1 MTLKA
6 RISRRTTL
14 IMLALVGVTLL
25 IYAQSLYNSFVG
37 YDDPEYV
44 TRNERVQAGLSAENV
59 TWAFRTLY
67 FSNWHPLTWLAHMGA
82 CEAFDLNA
90 GGHHAIDLTL
100 HIANALLLFLAL
112 RYMTNAPWPSAL
124 VAALFAWHPLH
135 VESVAWVSA
144 RKDTLSTFFM
154 MLTILAY
161 ARYARGGSGGRIGW
175 YAGMLAC
182 YALALMA
189 KSMVVTLPAV
199 LLLFDYWPVARWRG
213 AVGERRRLIR
223 LVAEKLPLVAM
234 AVATIAVN
242 FVAQKGASALTE
254 HTTLAQRLANA
265 TWAYGAYLGKVV
277 WPVKLA
283 PFYPH
288 PIVVGQGVWGARFIV
303 TAVVLLVITVFVV
316 RSARSRPYLIVGW
329 LIYLGTLIPV
339 IGIVQLGAQ
348 SMADRYTYVPLI
360 GIFIAIAWLANDAVA
375 RHPRWR
381 RPIAVTAGGGL
392 LTLAAVTTI
401 QVSYW
406 RDTLTLFTH
415 ATEVTQRNFIAEFY
429 IGNELFKMG
438 DMRGATS
445 HFAKAVTANPNYL
458 EAHLNLGAALEVL
471 GDRTG
476 AERHYRIAL
485 DLKPDDPDAKS
496 NLDALLAAPPSP
508 RVAPSSGPSEP

>member
-1 MTLKA
+1 MSTTL
-6 RISRRTTL
+6 RPGRRTTL
-14 IMLALVGVTLL
+14 IMLALVGVTVL
-25 IYAQSLYNSFVG
+25 IYAQSLYNGFVG

-44 TRNERVQAGLSAENV
+44 TRNERVRAGLNGDNV

-100 HIANALLLFLAL
+100 HIANALLLFSAL

-161 ARYARGGSGGRIGW
+161 ARYARGASGGRVGW
-175 YAGMLAC
+175 YAATLAS

-199 LLLFDYWPVARWRG
+199 LLLFDYWPLGRWRG
-213 AVGERRRLIR
+213 QRRRLIR

-234 AVATIAVN
+234 AVGTIAVN

-254 HTTLAQRLANA
+254 HTTLTERIANA
-265 TWAYGAYLGKVV
+265 TWAYGAYLGKMV
-277 WPVKLA
+277 WPVRLA

-288 PIVVGQGVWGARFIV
+288 PIVVGQSVWGTRFIV
-303 TAVVLLVITVFVV
+303 PAVVLVLLTGCAL
-316 RSARSRPYLIVGW
+316 RYARARPYLIVGW

-375 RHPRWR
+375 QHPHWR
-381 RPIAVTAGGGL
+381 RSIAVTAGGGL
-392 LTLAAVTTI
+392 LALAAVTTI

-485 DLKPDDPDAKS
+485 DLKPDDPDAKA